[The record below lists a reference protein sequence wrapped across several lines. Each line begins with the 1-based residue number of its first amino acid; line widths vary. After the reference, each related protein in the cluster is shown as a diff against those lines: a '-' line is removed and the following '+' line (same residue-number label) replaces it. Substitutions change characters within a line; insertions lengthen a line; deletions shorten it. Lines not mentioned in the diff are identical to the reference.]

1 MAEPGQAKIQTEQ
14 GSQGGTM
21 TLTKAELADMLFE
34 KVGLNKR
41 EAKDMVETFFE
52 EVRIALENGDSVKL
66 SGFGNFQL
74 RDKPQRPGRN
84 PKTGEEIPITARRV
98 VTFHASQK
106 LKALVEQVH
115 GKQGEQQQQG

>member
-1 MAEPGQAKIQTEQ
+1 
-14 GSQGGTM
+14 M

-52 EVRIALENGDSVKL
+52 EIRLALENGESVKL

-84 PKTGEEIPITARRV
+84 PKTGEEIPITARRE

-106 LKALVEQVH
+106 LKALVEQAH
-115 GKQGEQQQQG
+115 GTEQQQSGQG

>member
-1 MAEPGQAKIQTEQ
+1 MA
-14 GSQGGTM
+14 
-21 TLTKAELADMLFE
+21 LTKAEMAEALFNQL
-34 KVGLNKR
+34 GLNKR

-52 EVRIALENGDSVKL
+52 EIREALEAGDSVKL

-74 RDKPQRPGRN
+74 RKKPQRPGRN

-106 LKALVEQVH
+106 LKSLVEQAH
-115 GKQGEQQQQG
+115 GKQAK